1 MTHLSNKTKDSC
13 KWDSIVIG
21 SGLGGLVTASQ
32 LASKGAKV
40 LVLEQYKIPGKVQKF
55 LCWNSIKF
63 LVEVVDHLKEKYLLL
78 MLEHQ

>member
-1 MTHLSNKTKDSC
+1 MTHLSNKTKESC

-40 LVLEQYKIPGKVQKF
+40 LVLEQYKIP
-55 LCWNSIKF
+55 
-63 LVEVVDHLKEKYLLL
+63 VEVVDHLKEKDLLL

>member
-1 MTHLSNKTKDSC
+1 MTQLTSKNKAPT

-40 LVLEQYKIPGKVQKF
+40 RVL
-55 LCWNSIKF
+55 
-63 LVEVVDHLKEKYLLL
+63 
-78 MLEHQ
+78 